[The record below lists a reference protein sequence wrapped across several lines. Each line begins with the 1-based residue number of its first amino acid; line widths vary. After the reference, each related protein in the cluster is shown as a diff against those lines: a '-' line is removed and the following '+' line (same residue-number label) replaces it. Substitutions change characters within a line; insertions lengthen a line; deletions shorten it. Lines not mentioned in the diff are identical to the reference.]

1 MKKQKTLRIRAHA
14 KINLY
19 LDVVDKRDDG
29 YHNLETVFHSIALHD
44 EIILRERST
53 TGIKVL
59 CDHPHVPLDTHNL
72 AYRAADVLSNLVDG
86 FGGLEIQINKRIPVA
101 AGLAGG
107 SANAAAVLVGVN
119 TLFSLGLSNKTL
131 MTIGTKLGAD
141 VPFCIQGGAAFGT
154 GIGDILTPLPPLIDL
169 PIVIINPG
177 IAISTKDIFQNLN
190 ITLTKPTNES
200 IIICTC
206 VEKGDVVGVGR
217 NLYNLLET
225 QVFSKHTI
233 LASLKTQLSAQ
244 SGCYGALMS
253 GSGASI
259 FSLMENSVTAK
270 QCESLFKTKVSFCTT
285 THTHRYGVCID
296 N

>member
-19 LDVVDKRDDG
+19 LDVVGKRDDG

-72 AYRAADVLSNLVDG
+72 AYRAADALSNLVDG

-285 THTHRYGVCID
+285 THTHGYGVCID